1 MIKKLLLSPL
11 KLFAP
16 LRRVGY
22 GLLMAMGVGV
32 AVFFIGFGLLVNVQT
47 LGVLLAGVG
56 AALGTLI
63 LSLTVPKWL
72 VGADGS
78 REKQLRQ
85 ELDKLLTERS
95 AMATE
100 LARVKSQQLQL
111 GQVQT
116 VLKLTL
122 LELDVQLTDFKKEAL
137 GTKDKTL
144 GGQVAREYVGV
155 LRKQSKVML
164 GIDLSRLRVKP
175 DGNLLLVDGLHA
187 QFQGVRDSQEEWLFR
202 QVQMHEDN
210 LLLSNKIRV
219 DDDTPL
225 LMTSSDK
232 HRQDLDERW
241 KNGVELKAFDAA
253 LERLGEQWLR
263 ALFAPLG
270 YTIRVTPLALGESQL
285 FVDYLKEH
293 QQRLDAEQA
302 RLESHPVLPINP
314 SQTPT
319 P

>member
-1 MIKKLLLSPL
+1 MLKKILLSPL

-22 GLLMAMGVGV
+22 GLIMALGVGV
-32 AVFFIGFGLLVNVQT
+32 AVLFVAFGLLVNVQT
-47 LGVLLAGVG
+47 LGVLLAGIG

-63 LSLTVPKWL
+63 LSLSVPKWL

-85 ELDKLLTERS
+85 ELERLLTERS

-122 LELDVQLTDFKKEAL
+122 LEIDVQLTDFKKEAL

-175 DGNLLLVDGLHA
+175 DGHHLVIDGLHA
-187 QFQGVRDSQEEWLFR
+187 QYQGVRDSQEEWLFR

-210 LLLSNKIRV
+210 LLMSNKIRV
-219 DDDTPL
+219 DDDTSL
-225 LMTSSDK
+225 LMISSDK
-232 HRQDLDERW
+232 HRHELQERLQ
-241 KNGVELKAFDAA
+241 NGVELKSFDTA
-253 LERLGEQWLR
+253 LERLGEQWLK

-270 YTIRVTPLALGESQL
+270 YTIRLAPLALGESQL
-285 FVDYLKEH
+285 FVDYLKAH
-293 QQRLDAEQA
+293 QHRLDAELA
-302 RLESHPVLPINP
+302 RLEAPAA
-314 SQTPT
+314 QA
-319 P
+319 

>member
-22 GLLMAMGVGV
+22 GLLMAVGVGV

-47 LGVLLAGVG
+47 LGVMLAGIG
-56 AALGTLI
+56 AGLGTLI

-85 ELDKLLTERS
+85 DMEKLLTERS

-122 LELDVQLTDFKKEAL
+122 LEIDVQLTDFKKEAL
-137 GTKDKTL
+137 GIKDKTL

-164 GIDLSRLRVKP
+164 GIDLSHLRVKP
-175 DGNLLLVDGLHA
+175 EGTHLLIDGLRA

-202 QVQMHEDN
+202 QVQAHEDN
-210 LLLSNKIRV
+210 LVMSNKIRV

-225 LMTSSDK
+225 LMVSSDK
-232 HRQDLDERW
+232 HRQDLEDRL
-241 KNGVELKAFDAA
+241 KNGVELKAFDTA
-253 LERLGEQWLR
+253 LERLGEQWLK

-270 YTIRVTPLALGESQL
+270 YTIRMAPLASEESQL
-285 FVDYLKEH
+285 FVDFLKQH

-302 RLESHPVLPINP
+302 RLEAPVLPSSIGTIAKP
-314 SQTPT
+314 
-319 P
+319 